1 MLKAFPLAVIAM
13 IAGLATASAE
23 DVPTPPATT
32 GLVITPPAKVVE
44 PGMVKTT
51 NPLPVT
57 DPMTMD
63 ATTPGTIDSTKAKPN
78 AVNPN
83 SANSSLNSATSNVNS
98 AAGNSNVNAVGAP
111 LKGANS
117 FTESQARSRI
127 ESNGFSAVTGLAKDT
142 DGIWRGKAMKD
153 GHSVDVALDYKGEI
167 VAH

>member
-1 MLKAFPLAVIAM
+1 MLKAVPLAVIAM

-23 DVPTPPATT
+23 DVPANPATN
-32 GLVITPPAKVVE
+32 GLVTVPPAKVLE
-44 PGMVKTT
+44 PGMVQTT
-51 NPLPVT
+51 NPPPAT
-57 DPMTMD
+57 DPMATNT
-63 ATTPGTIDSTKAKPN
+63 TTPGTMDSTKAKPN

-83 SANSSLNSATSNVNS
+83 PAT
-98 AAGNSNVNAVGAP
+98 GNTNVNAVDAP

-127 ESNGFSAVTGLAKDT
+127 ESNGFSGVTGLAKDS

-153 GHSVDVALDYKGEI
+153 GRSIDVALDYKGEI